1 MPSNITQVFPSGRS
15 LTNCRNDAKRLS
27 RSKNIPLHQAL
38 DEIAKING
46 MDVPWAK
53 AMSMLDRSQEDFTSV
68 SAIERLMTKRDIE
81 VVMDMH
87 PRLTHFGIGVS
98 YRPSMTAAERAD
110 SFNKNRAA
118 LLEAIDECNKACM
131 FLRHVNK
138 RKTLNDSYGSYG
150 LKHRVEHYMK
160 RIEGVDNYYVAN
172 GSFICAAIHLGFE
185 YDQIRPLSPNALFNV
200 SSRSPIFEWRRLDD
214 MRGYGM
220 TNAKYDRYIA
230 LCQQLGVKEKSK

>member
-1 MPSNITQVFPSGRS
+1 MLSNNTQVFPSGRS
-15 LTNCRNDAKRLS
+15 LRNCRSDAKRLS

-38 DEIAKING
+38 DEIAKNNG

-53 AMSMLDRSQEDFTSV
+53 AVSILSSGQDSLASISV
-68 SAIERLMTKRDIE
+68 IERMMTIRDIE
-81 VVMDMH
+81 VVMNMH
-87 PRLTHFGIGVS
+87 PRLTHFGIGIS
-98 YRPSMTAAERAD
+98 YRPSMTADERTD

-118 LLEAIDECNKACM
+118 LLDAVDECNKACM

-172 GSFICAAIHLGFE
+172 GSFICAAIYMGFE
-185 YDQIRPLSPNALFNV
+185 YDQIRSMSPNVSFNV
-200 SSRSPIFEWRRLDD
+200 SSRS
-214 MRGYGM
+214 
-220 TNAKYDRYIA
+220 
-230 LCQQLGVKEKSK
+230 